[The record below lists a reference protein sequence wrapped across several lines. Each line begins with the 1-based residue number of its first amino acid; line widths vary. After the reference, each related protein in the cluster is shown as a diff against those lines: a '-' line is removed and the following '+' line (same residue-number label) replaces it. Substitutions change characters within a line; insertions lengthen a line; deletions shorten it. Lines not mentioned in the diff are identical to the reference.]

1 MRFCRCLRGE
11 LYRVFHTP
19 TFLLVLLLLSALA
32 LVDGILAYREYRQ
45 NLENALTTIPMG
57 ENGAFQELPFLQTT
71 TLYNSWIGG
80 HPNSVAGLIFI
91 YACPVYVS
99 LAYSWT
105 YLSEEQNGYARI
117 LVAKVGNGPII
128 FASILRCFLP
138 GLSPHCFPCWSA
150 CCCLPA
156 LFPRTGQ
163 VWKWRSIT
171 RWAPQACCATCIFP
185 IPWPPPCAMW
195 GRSLFLR
202 GCGPPCLWQSPTS

>member
-19 TFLLVLLLLSALA
+19 TFLLVLLLLSVLA

-45 NLENALTTIPMG
+45 NLENALTNIPMG

-91 YACPVYVS
+91 YACPVYAS

-117 LVAKVGNGPII
+117 LVAKVGKRPYYFCKH
-128 FASILRCFLP
+128 FAVFFAGALSALLP
-138 GLSPHCFPCWSA
+138 MLVSLLLVA
-150 CCCLPA
+150 CLIPA
-156 LFPRTGQ
+156 
-163 VWKWRSIT
+163 
-171 RWAPQACCATCIFP
+171 
-185 IPWPPPCAMW
+185 
-195 GRSLFLR
+195 
-202 GCGPPCLWQSPTS
+202 